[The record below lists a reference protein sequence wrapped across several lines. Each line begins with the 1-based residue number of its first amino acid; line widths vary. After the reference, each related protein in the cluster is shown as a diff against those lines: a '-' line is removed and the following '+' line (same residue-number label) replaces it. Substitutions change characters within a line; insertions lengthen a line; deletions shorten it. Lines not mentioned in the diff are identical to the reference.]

1 MLPFGDGH
9 ARPLLKRDP
18 DARCS
23 VDAALHRIQ
32 RDIIPDYYLLTFLG
46 SDGEPPPAD
55 LAEML
60 VLGMTRA
67 QHLARERVGR
77 WRKAWLYLMLAGKN
91 VLQALGLR
99 RDDATRLTQ

>member
-1 MLPFGDGH
+1 LQVNSLSHCSQDRR
-9 ARPLLKRDP
+9 AIRAVERPLLYAAP
-18 DARCS
+18 D
-23 VDAALHRIQ
+23 Q
-32 RDIIPDYYLLTFLG
+32 RDIIPDYYLLTFPR
-46 SDGEPPPAD
+46 SDGEPPPD